1 MMILLLTG
9 LHCIAKFAAKIIIFL
24 ETETEEGNKKRGSL
38 EPLLFWVG
46 DGIRTHDP
54 RNHNPVL

>member
-1 MMILLLTG
+1 MIIVLVCCHWDSHQTNGNNPLV
-9 LHCIAKFAAKIIIFL
+9 FL
-24 ETETEEGNKKRGSL
+24 FFHQKKSAYKAD
-38 EPLLFWVG
+38 FYSWVG